1 MKRIYLTLVVLAML
15 MAHTLKA
22 QVIAGWNLKA
32 YTTGNNSIPGNLNAT
47 SQDPNIQT
55 PVLSRGSGLTS
66 SDVNFAYFSNVT
78 STSTTGNLAADAVNN
93 GDFYLVTL
101 KATTGTMNVTKINY
115 QLYRSANGP
124 NTFRWAYSIDG
135 GAFVNVGPSDVT
147 YTGTDNLGL
156 MQTAIDVSAVTAL
169 QNVPS
174 TSTVTFRLL
183 GWGATTGTRRFGL
196 GRNSSASD
204 NALVLSFEG
213 SLSTTLPVELT
224 SFTAKAQANAVQLN
238 WQTASEQRNSHFEI
252 LRSADGATFNVI
264 GTKAGNGT
272 TQNRQYYSFEDKQP
286 LNGTSYYALKQFD
299 EDGMS
304 KLYDAIPIK
313 LNLVPSIF
321 TVTPSFTGISIQV
334 GAVLNEKANVS
345 IVDISGNKIMERQ
358 LLLNKGTNQLEIDNV
373 ALVKGKLYIVNLKS
387 ASINQT
393 AKIIR

>member
-1 MKRIYLTLVVLAML
+1 M
-15 MAHTLKA
+15 
-22 QVIAGWNLKA
+22 
-32 YTTGNNSIPGNLNAT
+32 
-47 SQDPNIQT
+47 
-55 PVLSRGSGLTS
+55 
-66 SDVNFAYFSNVT
+66 
-78 STSTTGNLAADAVNN
+78 AADAVNN